1 MRYLCLGYGDRA
13 KMEAVPAPEMK
24 AILRTCASSVRE
36 LNQFSGMILHHAL
49 SWDVTTL
56 RASDGEVAVIDEPYA
71 ATREQIGSFFVIEA
85 RDLNEA
91 IRLASEIPM
100 ARHGSIEVR
109 PVRELPSPRR
119 TRCDSCS

>member
-13 KMEAVPAPEMK
+13 KMEAVPAPEME
-24 AILRTCASSVRE
+24 AILRACASGVRE

-56 RASDGEVAVIDEPYA
+56 RASDGEVAVIDQPYA
-71 ATREQIGSFFVIEA
+71 ATREQIRSFFVLEA

-91 IRLASEIPM
+91 IRVASLHPLARMGEDLGWRIEIR
-100 ARHGSIEVR
+100 AAG
-109 PVRELPSPRR
+109 ELQPG
-119 TRCDSCS
+119 